1 MKKQLFLMCLS
12 AITLVMSAQTSDT
25 YQMHVNLKDGTVHYS
40 TDAIQEIQFVHKL
53 SADNPATQEG
63 QPVTDS
69 YTAISVSGLAT
80 DFANATVADG
90 RSEVTI
96 RLSGITLQAV
106 GGTTPANDDDGY
118 PCVRA
123 DGTVWKWNDVNW
135 DEKRQ
140 NDIDFYY
147 ILGTGN
153 PYTALHAEEI
163 VTEGTS
169 TGHYRASYDYY
180 QPDGSK
186 GMPVSGLYYKFSP
199 KYDGVLKVGVW
210 SNKNNRNTYVVEESS
225 MLPVAYQAE
234 GYINGQNDA
243 SGKKR
248 LLSNE
253 DITSLHD
260 AAGVG
265 PYVIGT
271 GNFFWGWITVNVE
284 AGKTYW
290 LFQDSSQIGF
300 QDFTFTYTADGS
312 GTDDDST
319 DYLMT
324 IIQKAGEVSIATDN
338 VVEITFDKEADT
350 PVSAGSTV
358 LDETISA
365 IPAEYTARAER
376 RGQVVGVNYTTTSY
390 DNGQQVEKTAY
401 VYLPWEY
408 DYYPDRR
415 YNILYLMHG
424 MGDDATTYIY
434 GNTKELRM
442 AIDHMIQDGIIEPLI
457 VVTPTFYAP
466 GAGNDNIF
474 QAAASFPGELLND
487 LMPVV
492 ESRYRTYAL
501 DANREDFKASR
512 NHRAFGGFSMGSATT
527 WNVFSQALPYIRDFI
542 PMSGGGS
549 ANASSLANIVN
560 QAGLG
565 AHDFYINAMSGSDD
579 YAASGLAS
587 QISQMASQPPFIL
600 NRDREQGNI
609 YYREWPGGQHDYRAC
624 ITYVYNALHNL
635 FK

>member
-12 AITLVMSAQTSDT
+12 AITLVMSAQTSGT

-40 TDAIQEIQFVHKL
+40 TDAVQEIQFVHKP
-53 SADNPATQEG
+53 SVGNPATQEG
-63 QPVTDS
+63 QTVTDS
-69 YTAISVSGLAT
+69 YTAISASGLAI
-80 DFANATVADG
+80 DFTNATAADG
-90 RSEVTI
+90 CSEVTI
-96 RLSGITLQAV
+96 RLSGITLQAI

-153 PYTALHAEEI
+153 PFTALHAEEI
-163 VTEGTS
+163 VTEDIP
-169 TGHYRASYDYY
+169 TGHFRASYDYY
-180 QPDGSK
+180 QPDGSR
-186 GMPVSGLYYKFSP
+186 GMPISGLYYKFSP

-225 MLPVAYQAE
+225 MLPVAYQTE

-248 LLSNE
+248 LLSSE

-300 QDFTFTYTADGS
+300 QGFTFTYTADGS

-324 IIQKAGEVSIATDN
+324 ILQKAGDVSITTDN
-338 VVEITFDKEADT
+338 VVEITFDKEAYT
-350 PVSAGSTV
+350 LVSAGSTV

-365 IPAEYTARAER
+365 IPAEYAEKAER
-376 RGQVVGVNYTTTSY
+376 RGQVVGVTYTTTSY
-390 DNGQQVEKTAY
+390 ASGQQVEKTAY

-442 AIDHMIQDGIIEPLI
+442 AIDHMIQDGIIDPLI

-501 DANREDFKASR
+501 NANLEGFKASR
-512 NHRAFGGFSMGSATT
+512 SHRAFGGFSMGSATT

-549 ANASSLANIVN
+549 SSASSLANIVN

-565 AHDFYINAMSGSDD
+565 AHDFFINAMSGSDD

-609 YYREWPGGQHDYRAC
+609 YYREWQGGQHNYRAC